1 MKHVVGAIIFIMLL
15 SVFAWGVLNVDRLLP
30 AQASVQAL
38 PIDQLFNL
46 QFKLVAILFGLI
58 MGLILYSVVFF
69 RRKPGDVTDG
79 PHITGNTP
87 LEIAWTV
94 IPFTLVIGLS
104 LIGSHLL
111 GDTLRIDPQAL
122 EINVTGQQWSWRFE
136 YPEYGLS
143 TDELYL
149 PLNKQ
154 VLLKLSSTD
163 VIHSFWV
170 PEFRVKADAVPGIVN
185 ELRVTPSKL
194 GEYSLICSEI
204 CGRGHAF
211 MKSVVKVV
219 SEQDFQAWIAERQV
233 VTDDPV
239 ARGHKWVK
247 QFGCLSCHSYDG
259 SENIGPTFKGL
270 YGKQEK
276 LEDGTTVKVDDVYLI
291 EAIRYPGKDIVRG
304 FGDIMPSD
312 VAAALT
318 DEQIQD
324 IIAYMATLK

>member
-1 MKHVVGAIIFIMLL
+1 MKHVVGAIIFILFL
-15 SVFAWGVLNVDRLLP
+15 SAFAWGVLNVDRLLP
-30 AQASVQAL
+30 AQASAQAL
-38 PIDQLFNL
+38 PIDQLFSL

-58 MGLILYSVVFF
+58 MGLILYSVIFF
-69 RRKPGDVTDG
+69 RRKPGDMTDG

-87 LEIAWTV
+87 LEITWTV
-94 IPFTLVIGLS
+94 IPFALVIGLS
-104 LIGSHLL
+104 VVGSNLL
-111 GDTLRIDPQAL
+111 GDTLRIDPQAI

-136 YPEYGLS
+136 YPEYGLI

-154 VLLKLSSTD
+154 ILLKLSSTD

-185 ELRVTPSKL
+185 ELRVTPSRL

-204 CGRGHAF
+204 CGRGHAD
-211 MKSVVKVV
+211 MKSIVKVV
-219 SEQDFQAWIAERQV
+219 SEEDFKAWAVERQV

-239 ARGHKWVK
+239 ARGQKWVK

-270 YGKQEK
+270 YGKQENFA
-276 LEDGTTVKVDDVYLI
+276 DGTTVQVDDAYLM
-291 EAIRYPGKDIVRG
+291 EAIRNPGKNIVSG
-304 FGDIMPSD
+304 FNDIMPPD
-312 VAAALT
+312 VAVDFT

-324 IIAYMATLK
+324 IIEYIATLK